1 MGEIATPGRAPR
13 PHSGPIPGLL
23 RGPRRVAALQLRPGG
38 GPAAVPVARLE
49 SAGVDLAVLPEY
61 YWVRPDDGD
70 VRDTARHAA
79 EDLEALAALS
89 ARLSAVLVGGTIV
102 ESRSDG
108 RLYNTAPVFH
118 AGREIG
124 RYRKRRLMPGEAAAG
139 LGTGDDT
146 PVFEAA
152 GLRVGVLICADVF
165 DDRSYA
171 ALAELRPDVIAVPT
185 NSPLR
190 PLDPLEDKLA
200 RDEAYFA
207 AGARVTGAIVVKAC
221 TIGGIYGRPAQGRS
235 LVAGPEGVAARIAPE
250 AEGRE
255 AHLIVE
261 FPGGKLL

>member
-1 MGEIATPGRAPR
+1 MGEIARSGRALR
-13 PHSGPIPGLL
+13 PHFGPLQEPP
-23 RGPRRVAALQLRPGG
+23 RVPRRVAALQLRPGG

-49 SAGVDLAVLPEY
+49 RAGVDLVVLPEY

-89 ARLSAVLVGGTIV
+89 ARLAAVLVGGTIV
-102 ESRSDG
+102 ESGTDG

-139 LGTGDDT
+139 LATGRDT
-146 PVFEAA
+146 PVFEVA

-165 DDRSYA
+165 DDRFYG
-171 ALAELRPDVIAVPT
+171 ALAELRPDVIAIPT

-207 AGARVTGAIVVKAC
+207 AGARVTGAVVVKAC
-221 TIGGIYGRPAQGRS
+221 TVGGIYGRPAQGRS
-235 LVAGPEGVAARIAPE
+235 LVAGPDGIAARIPPE
-250 AEGRE
+250 AEDRE